1 MQTTS
6 PLRRLAR
13 NEYTWVGIAFVIA
26 IVVAYLILRSTTTG
40 TFDNL
45 EQQNIQSQANRIST
59 SLNYER
65 SAMSNFVLT
74 NAAWDDPYNAIQQD
88 QRNAMSDMFTAS
100 QTRDSFN
107 LGALILLDNSGQLV
121 TGGTIPAKGS
131 SFDTPDATLI
141 SALSKSA
148 VHPAGT
154 KAGATA
160 CGILDAGFYYL
171 YCSSPVVHTRG
182 DGPSDGWLV
191 AMQPFNAT
199 GAAAFG
205 KRAGID
211 AALGAAGSG
220 GTT

>member
-74 NAAWDDPYNAIQQD
+74 NAAWDD
-88 QRNAMSDMFTAS
+88 RT
-100 QTRDSFN
+100 TRSN
-107 LGALILLDNSGQLV
+107 RARTTRCRTCSRHRRR
-121 TGGTIPAKGS
+121 
-131 SFDTPDATLI
+131 ATHST
-141 SALSKSA
+141 SA
-148 VHPAGT
+148 P
-154 KAGATA
+154 
-160 CGILDAGFYYL
+160 
-171 YCSSPVVHTRG
+171 
-182 DGPSDGWLV
+182 
-191 AMQPFNAT
+191 
-199 GAAAFG
+199 
-205 KRAGID
+205 
-211 AALGAAGSG
+211 
-220 GTT
+220 